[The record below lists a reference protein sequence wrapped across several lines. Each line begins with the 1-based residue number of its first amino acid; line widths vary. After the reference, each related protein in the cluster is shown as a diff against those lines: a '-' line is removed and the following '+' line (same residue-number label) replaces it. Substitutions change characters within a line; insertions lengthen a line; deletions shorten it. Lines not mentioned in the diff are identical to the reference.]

1 VSVGRA
7 ATAIAV
13 AVAVAQA
20 GCGGGGRTLRPLR
33 VTIAESRG
41 YFELATTEPIR
52 SVACVIRD
60 HRRSPSD
67 PAAARVVWAARC
79 DGGDCPRAVRYGE
92 QTLTAVTR
100 PERLAPSDQGTCY
113 ECVLDGD
120 GTRGRVAFGVTATG
134 NFEPCRGRVGDL

>member
-1 VSVGRA
+1 MSVGCA

-33 VTIAESRG
+33 VTIAETR
-41 YFELATTEPIR
+41 LLRWTTEPIR

-67 PAAARVVWAARC
+67 PAAALSSGRRAATA
-79 DGGDCPRAVRYGE
+79 GCPRAVRYGE

-120 GTRGRVAFGVTATG
+120 GTRGRVTFGVTATG